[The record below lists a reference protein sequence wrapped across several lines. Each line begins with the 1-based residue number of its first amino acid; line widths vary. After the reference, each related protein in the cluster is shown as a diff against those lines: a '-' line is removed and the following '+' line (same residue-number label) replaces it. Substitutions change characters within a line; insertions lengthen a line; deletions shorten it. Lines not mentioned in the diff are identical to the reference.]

1 MMEMRLGGTTHLKQ
15 LNFSNLFIKQDF
27 KMKLEE
33 MYPNYLFL
41 PLEGQI
47 AFIASYRLRRM
58 EDMANVPQER
68 TRKVKETSKIDILT
82 DDEKKVLKKMGISLK
97 DYSGLRAVENGEED
111 DSPENYFRD
120 DSFDLESEEE

>member
-1 MMEMRLGGTTHLKQ
+1 
-15 LNFSNLFIKQDF
+15 
-27 KMKLEE
+27 MKLEE

-41 PLEGQI
+41 PPEGQI
-47 AFIASYRLRRM
+47 AFVASYRRRRM
-58 EDMANVPQER
+58 EDMANVPHKR
-68 TRKVKETSKIDILT
+68 TRKVKETSKIDVLT

-111 DSPENYFRD
+111 DNPENYFRD